1 MEFRKLGKPVRGPSK
16 ELDTFPKPEAV
27 TLVRFTTDEVTSLC
41 PVTGQPDFSTVILEY
56 SPNQLCIESK
66 SLKLYF
72 WSFRHEALMAEKLA
86 STIAADIA
94 KAIRPRWVR
103 VEVRQNVRGGLQ
115 LTAVAEWPKTE
126 TDMPLQSD

>member
-16 ELDTFPKPEAV
+16 ELDVFPKPEGV

-56 SPNQLCIESK
+56 APDQSCIESK

-72 WSFRHEALMAEKLA
+72 WSFRDEALMAERLA
-86 STIAADIA
+86 SVVVADIA
-94 KAIRPRWVR
+94 KAIDPGWVK

-115 LTAVAEWPKTE
+115 LTAVAEWHKDTWQP
-126 TDMPLQSD
+126 S

>member
-16 ELDTFPKPEAV
+16 ELDTFPTPAGV

-56 SPNQLCIESK
+56 CPRQFCIESK

-72 WSFRHEALMAEKLA
+72 WSFRDEALMAEKLA

-94 KAIRPRWVR
+94 KAIQPGRVK

-115 LTAVAEWPKTE
+115 LTAVAEWPHE
-126 TDMPLQSD
+126 PSEPAVESA